1 MKKTE
6 PNKENI
12 TFTDEYLDL
21 VSDNASKIKISDHN
35 KSTKVFEEINIIS
48 DGADRQEHVFF
59 TPQEEES
66 LSGKLG
72 AIGEIVNITE
82 QDFLSL

>member
-1 MKKTE
+1 MNTSHDTE
-6 PNKENI
+6 PDD
-12 TFTDEYLDL
+12 T
-21 VSDNASKIKISDHN
+21 
-35 KSTKVFEEINIIS
+35 
-48 DGADRQEHVFF
+48 DRQEYVFF
-59 TPQEEES
+59 TPQEEEY